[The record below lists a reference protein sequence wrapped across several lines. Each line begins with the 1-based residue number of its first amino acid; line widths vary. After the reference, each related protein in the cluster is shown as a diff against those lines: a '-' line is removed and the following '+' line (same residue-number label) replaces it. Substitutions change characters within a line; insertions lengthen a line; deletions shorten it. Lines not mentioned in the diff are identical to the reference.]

1 MLRSSFA
8 AAAALSLIASPVIAQ
23 TASAPIE
30 GSARASAT
38 TEDSNQL
45 ANGGWLPAA
54 LFAAI
59 VILGILTATEVI
71 FDNDNDQP
79 ASP

>member
-8 AAAALSLIASPVIAQ
+8 VAAALSLIASPVIAQ
-23 TASAPIE
+23 TASAPVDS
-30 GSARASAT
+30 GARASAT
-38 TEDSNQL
+38 TEDSNEL

-54 LFAAI
+54 LFATI
-59 VILGILTATEVI
+59 VILGVLTATEVI

-79 ASP
+79 VSP